1 MLAACDAAGVPASMT
16 MLGNGVFACG
26 DAADRVL
33 SGFGEVE
40 RRLNVARRGAYLIEM
55 KP

>member
-1 MLAACDAAGVPASMT
+1 MLEACDAERVPASMT

-26 DAADRVL
+26 GGAAEQVL
-33 SGFGEVE
+33 SPFGEVYTL
-40 RRLNVARRGAYLIEM
+40 RVARRGAYLIEV

>member
-1 MLAACDAAGVPASMT
+1 MT

-26 DAADRVL
+26 DDADRVL

-40 RRLNVARRGAYLIEM
+40 RLNVARRGAYLIEM